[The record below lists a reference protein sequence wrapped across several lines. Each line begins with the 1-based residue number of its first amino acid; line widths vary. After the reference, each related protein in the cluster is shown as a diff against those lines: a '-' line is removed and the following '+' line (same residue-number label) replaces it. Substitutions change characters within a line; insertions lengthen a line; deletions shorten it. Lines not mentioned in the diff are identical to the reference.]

1 MSDSR
6 SDPPGLNPAGRLA
19 KTFLHSKLTP
29 LMAVAATLFGL
40 LAIMSTPRTYN
51 PEIVVPVIN
60 ISVSRP
66 GSNAEEMLNQVVRPL
81 EALMASIPGV
91 DHTYGMARDDAAM
104 VTVRFRVGQDEE
116 RSLVKVYN
124 QLNSHLNSMP
134 PGTAMPLVQSV
145 SLYDVPLV
153 TFTLSSSRFDSMQLR
168 RIAAHLMEQ
177 LRSVPQVG
185 KSWIAGAP
193 PPAVRVW
200 LNPARLAAFRIPL
213 SRVAQALSAN
223 NVAVNA
229 GRMIPGN
236 RELPLRVKA
245 ELLNADDV
253 GSVVV
258 GVSHNR
264 PVFLRDVAR
273 ITTAPA
279 SDDIA
284 SLFAFGP
291 AAAKAQ
297 AAGRPETAVT
307 LALARQKGS
316 NGVQVADALLARMH
330 ALEKTALPEGVTVT
344 VTRNYGADADD
355 AVNTLIEH
363 LGISILAVVVILLVF
378 LGWREASV
386 VTLSI
391 PLILFVVLGI
401 GWVAGQ
407 TINRITLFA
416 LILSLGLLVDD
427 SIVVIENIHRHLH
440 HGQQRNFGRLVVAAA
455 NEIGKPTIVA
465 TFTVIL
471 ALVPMAFV
479 TGMMRPFMAPIP
491 FNAPI
496 AMLTSLMVAYT
507 IVPYVAYRWLKSKAR
522 GMWAEAAAA
531 TMEERDAQVRDWL
544 HRSYTRLFRP
554 LMESRWRRRLFL
566 GAVAALLVLALLQ
579 PLWQLI
585 RPGGANGPLSSLGVA
600 LKMLPDDN
608 VNTMLVEIDSPAGTA
623 LEATGR
629 AAAAVGAV
637 LAQNRYVTDYQTFL
651 GEAAPEDFAALV
663 RGDPERRGGDF
674 AQIRVNLV
682 NKRDRAIGSH
692 AIAQQLY
699 AELAPVRAAFPGS
712 RIKIFETPPGPP
724 VRSQMEAALYGP
736 EYSELETLAGRI
748 RQDYYP
754 KVYGMINVDDSV
766 PSALPGYHIVVDK
779 SAAALAGLKPAGIAD
794 EIRAYFGG
802 LSVGSVHTPGAREP
816 EDIVLRLPAAAR
828 TSPADLENLYL
839 LNNQDRPVV
848 LSSVARIEPA
858 FQDKPIYTRDQHPV
872 VYLGGEMLHSS
883 PVYAVVSLTHWLQGL
898 KLPDGSRLKV
908 GNLGFRPSQPEDL
921 RHYQLFWEGEMR
933 LTLNVFRDLGTAFIV
948 ALLMIYLL
956 LVGYY
961 RSFFMPLVV
970 MGAIPLTLIGVFPGH
985 WLLSQPFTATSMI
998 GVIALAG
1005 IVVRNSLLLIDFILE
1020 RRRHGQSLEHAVLEA
1035 GAVRL
1040 RPILLTALAIILGS
1054 AVMLSDPVF
1063 GGLAIS
1069 LIFGALASTV
1079 LTLFVIPLAYLS
1091 WQRRVQAHTRH

>member
-1 MSDSR
+1 MADSR
-6 SDPPGLNPAGRLA
+6 SGRPALNPAGRLA
-19 KTFLHSKLTP
+19 KLFLHSKLTP

-40 LAIMSTPRTYN
+40 LAILATPRTYN
-51 PEIVVPVIN
+51 PEIVVPVVN

-66 GSNAEEMLNQVVRPL
+66 GSNAQEMLDQVVRPL
-81 EALMASIPGV
+81 EALMAAIPGV
-91 DHTYGMARDDAAM
+91 DHSYGMARDDSAM

-124 QLNSHLNSMP
+124 QLNSHLDSMP
-134 PGTAMPLVQSV
+134 PGTALPLVQSV

-153 TFTLSSSRFDSMQLR
+153 TLTLSSARYDALQLR
-168 RIAAHLMEQ
+168 RIAAHLMQQ
-177 LRSVPQVG
+177 LRSVPGVG
-185 KSWIAGAP
+185 KSWIAGVP

-200 LNPARLAAFRIPL
+200 LDPARLAAQHMPL
-213 SRVAQALSAN
+213 PQLLAALSAN
-223 NVAVNA
+223 NTALEA
-229 GRMIPGN
+229 GRLAN
-236 RELPLRVKA
+236 DDRELPLRVSA

-258 GVSHNR
+258 GVWQDK

-273 ITTAPA
+273 ISTAPA
-279 SDDIA
+279 NDDVA
-284 SLFAFGP
+284 SLLAFGP
-291 AAAKAQ
+291 AAGKAQ
-297 AAGRPETAVT
+297 AVGQPQTAVT
-307 LALARQKGS
+307 LALARQQGS
-316 NGVQVADALLARMH
+316 NGVQVADALLARLH
-330 ALEKTALPEGVTVT
+330 AIEQAALPEGVTLT

-363 LGISILAVVVILLVF
+363 LGISILAVVAILLVF

-401 GWVAGQ
+401 GWISGQ

-440 HGQQRNFGRLVVAAA
+440 RSRERNFGRLVVAAA
-455 NEIGKPTIVA
+455 NEIGKPTIIA

-471 ALVPMAFV
+471 ALIPMAFV
-479 TGMMRPFMAPIP
+479 SGMMGPFMAPIP

-496 AMLTSLMVAYT
+496 AMLVSLLIAYT
-507 IVPYVAYRWLKSKAR
+507 IVPYVAYRWLKSRAR
-522 GMWAEAAAA
+522 GVWAEAAAP
-531 TMEERDAQVRDWL
+531 TLEERDAQPQDWL

-554 LMESRWRRRLFL
+554 LMNSRRRRRWFL
-566 GAVAALLVLALLQ
+566 AVVAALLLLALLQ

-585 RPGGANGPLSSLGVA
+585 RPGGANGPLSTFGVA

-608 VNTMLVEIDSPAGTA
+608 VNTLLVEIDSPAGTA

-637 LAQNRYVTDYQTFL
+637 LARDRYVTDYQTFL

-674 AQIRVNLV
+674 AQIRVNLTD
-682 NKRDRAIGSH
+682 KHARASGSH
-692 AIAQQLY
+692 RIAQQLY
-699 AELAPVRAAFPGS
+699 AELAPLRSAFPGT

-736 EYSELETLAGRI
+736 DYTELEHLANRI
-748 RQDYYP
+748 RDGYYP
-754 KVYGMINVDDSV
+754 RVYGMINVDDSV
-766 PSALPGYHIVVDK
+766 PADVPGFRVAVDR
-779 SAAALAGLKPAGIAD
+779 SAAALAGLSPARIA
-794 EIRAYFGG
+794 RQVQAYFGG
-802 LSVGSVHTPGAREP
+802 VTAGSVHAPGALEP

-828 TSPADLENLYL
+828 TSPAALGNLYL
-839 LNNQDRPVV
+839 LNDQNRPVV
-848 LSSVARIEPA
+848 LLSVAQLEPA
-858 FQDKPIYTRDQHPV
+858 LEDKPIYTRDQHAV

-883 PVYAVVSLTHWLQGL
+883 PVYAVVSLTNGLRGL
-898 KLPDGSRLKV
+898 KLPDGSRLQV
-908 GNLGFRPSQPEDL
+908 GNLGFTPSQSQDL

-933 LTLNVFRDLGTAFIV
+933 LTLDVFRDLGTAFMV
-948 ALLMIYLL
+948 ALLLIYLL

-985 WLLSQPFTATSMI
+985 WLLGQPFTATSMI

-1005 IVVRNSLLLIDFILE
+1005 IVVRNSLLLIDFIIE
-1020 RRRHGQSLEHAVLEA
+1020 RRHQGHALETAVLEA

-1063 GGLAIS
+1063 GGLAIA
-1069 LIFGALASTV
+1069 LMFGALASTV
-1079 LTLFVIPLAYLS
+1079 LTLFVIPLVYLS
-1091 WQRRVQAHTRH
+1091 WQRRMGKKAAG